1 MFYSMYFHPLIDST
15 IECSVPLRQC
25 AWCLNVVLILQ
36 GLHKMGDIQEMS
48 FQNVVDTILKPQGIK
63 VGGYPDELF
72 LDMSEK
78 DRERWQ
84 CNIW

>member
-1 MFYSMYFHPLIDST
+1 
-15 IECSVPLRQC
+15 
-25 AWCLNVVLILQ
+25 
-36 GLHKMGDIQEMS
+36 MGDIQEMS

-84 CNIW
+84 CNIWWLINILLFFYFFFYITSHFGNGNFTKF

>member
-15 IECSVPLRQC
+15 IECSTPLRQC